1 MGLGAIVAE
10 AARVTE
16 EMFLVAARA
25 LAEQVAEER
34 LAPGALYPPIE
45 SLADISR
52 EVALAVAT
60 RGRRLQAWPG
70 RARDRPRAVVD
81 EAMWWPSYVPYIRSR
96 AAVHR
101 DEIYA
106 AHQALTGR

>member
-1 MGLGAIVAE
+1 MGLGAVVAE
-10 AARVTE
+10 ATRITE

-25 LAEQVAEER
+25 LAEQVGDER
-34 LAPGALYPPIE
+34 LETGALYPPVE
-45 SLADISR
+45 ALSDISR

-60 RGRRLQAWPG
+60 E
-70 RARDRPRAVVD
+70 AVASGVAGVSAGTDLAAVLD

-101 DEIYA
+101 EEVYA
-106 AHQALTGR
+106 AHQASIT